1 MTPITHNPP
10 TNIKTMQ
17 AIEFEAT
24 AFQHTIRIPE
34 YIPDGVKFQVLLL
47 IDDTETNN
55 ENDSFKHWQMMPSD
69 EKSKS

>member
-1 MTPITHNPP
+1 
-10 TNIKTMQ
+10 MQ

-24 AFQHTIRIPE
+24 AFQQTIRIPE

-55 ENDSFKHWQMMPSD
+55 ESDIFKHWQSLFSDQKSPS
-69 EKSKS
+69 